1 MINQTDSWLLNNLPF
16 YWAPLNKPSNGHEIP
31 DYLSF
36 ELDICETTGRIIQK
50 SNKEVSRALETAYST
65 GSMFSGM
72 MDKDGIGKSYADD
85 FIPIIVE
92 AAASSKSFSDMN
104 ILEIGCGTGYLLKRL
119 RDMGAKCTGIEP
131 GNHAI
136 KTANKY
142 DVDIINDYYPSKN
155 IRDKYDLII
164 HYGVLE
170 HIEDPITFLKNLSNN
185 LKPSGQIILSVPN
198 VENSIRTGDISMVF
212 HEHFS
217 YFNMNSLY
225 NTLTYGGLDNIN
237 IMGSRFGRAL
247 YASGKVG
254 TSNFKFK
261 KCIVMNEFNQFTS
274 YKNKVISNTEY
285 ISGYI
290 EKIAN
295 MGNTLGIY
303 VPLRLMNTIAIRKIN
318 LSHCRFFDDNRLLH
332 GTYLPGINIP
342 IESREMLINKPTDSV
357 LIASDTFGQKILK
370 HIVPLLP
377 SPTEVTLLGDLTCS

>member
-1 MINQTDSWLLNNLPF
+1 MINQTDSWFLNNLPF
-16 YWAPLNKPSNGHEIP
+16 YWSPLNKPSNIQGIP
-31 DYLSF
+31 DCLPL
-36 ELDICETTGRIIQK
+36 ELGICETTGRIIQK
-50 SNKEVSRALETAYST
+50 SNKEVSHALKTAYST

-92 AAASSKSFSDMN
+92 AAGSKSFSNMN

-119 RDMGAKCTGIEP
+119 SDMGAKCTGVEP

-136 KTANKY
+136 KAANKY

-170 HIEDPITFLKNLSNN
+170 HIEDPIIFLKSLSNN

-198 VENSIRTGDISMVF
+198 VENSIRTGDLSMVF

-225 NTLTYGGLDNIN
+225 NTLSYGGLDNIN
-237 IMGSRFGRAL
+237 ILESCFGRSL

-254 TSNFKFK
+254 ISNFKFQNNS
-261 KCIVMNEFNQFTS
+261 VMNEFNQFNS
-274 YKNKVISNTEY
+274 YKNKVITNTEC
-285 ISGYI
+285 IAGYI
-290 EKIAN
+290 ERIAN
-295 MGNTLGIY
+295 MGKTLGIY

-318 LSHCRFFDDNRLLH
+318 LSHCRFFDDNRLFH

-357 LIASDTFGQKILK
+357 LIASDTFGKKILE

-377 SPTEVTLLGDLTCS
+377 PSIEVTLLGDLTCS